1 MTAELLIESVHDV
14 RPLTR
19 MSKEEKRWACEF
31 HTKANPRIDS
41 LFFFRS
47 DRAQGPRTFGEI

>member
-19 MSKEEKRWACEF
+19 MSKEEKRWETWACEF
-31 HTKANPRIDS
+31 TGPRVDS

-47 DRAQGPRTFGEI
+47 DRAYCRDLGPL